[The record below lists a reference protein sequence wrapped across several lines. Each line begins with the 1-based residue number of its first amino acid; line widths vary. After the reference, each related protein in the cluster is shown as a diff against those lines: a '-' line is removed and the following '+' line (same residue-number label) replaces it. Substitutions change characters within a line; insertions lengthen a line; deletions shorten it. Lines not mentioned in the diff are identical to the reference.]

1 MQNDT
6 VRITAPGSYPSGGIA
21 QHGEAS
27 TLKASGTVSA
37 MANGSGSALSRPMAR
52 KDGSQGGM
60 DVPMLLMMTR
70 QWEADGAC
78 LLRPSIH
85 PHPTWPSETTPFG

>member
-21 QHGEAS
+21 PNVEAS
-27 TLKASGTVSA
+27 TLSGSGTASA
-37 MANGSGSALSRPMAR
+37 MANGSDASLTRPMAR
-52 KDGSQGGM
+52 KDDTQGGM
-60 DVPMLLMMTR
+60 DVQMLMMMTR

-78 LLRPSIH
+78 LLRPAIH
-85 PHPTWPSETTPFG
+85 PAWPSKTTPCG

>member
-21 QHGEAS
+21 PHGEAS
-27 TLKASGTVSA
+27 TLNVSGKASA
-37 MANGSGSALSRPMAR
+37 MANGSDSSLSRLIAR
-52 KDGSQGGM
+52 NDASREEMNVQWLM
-60 DVPMLLMMTR
+60 MMTR

-78 LLRPSIH
+78 LLRPAIH
-85 PHPTWPSETTPFG
+85 PAWPSETTPCG

>member
-1 MQNDT
+1 
-6 VRITAPGSYPSGGIA
+6 
-21 QHGEAS
+21 
-27 TLKASGTVSA
+27 

-60 DVPMLLMMTR
+60 DVQMLLMMTR

-78 LLRPSIH
+78 LLRPAIH
-85 PHPTWPSETTPFG
+85 SAWTSETTPCG